1 MRQDLHIH
9 HELVPMSDDDVS
21 QPFPHAQLEAT
32 LAVQDPL
39 VSVVGG
45 EGVHALLDELL
56 TEANPRHGY
65 HKRTIAKGELG
76 KVSKVREELEELE
89 DAIEQG
95 VRIMALL
102 EMADLYGA
110 LRALAAEYEVSMKD
124 LEAMDNVTARAFE
137 HGERG

>member
-1 MRQDLHIH
+1 M
-9 HELVPMSDDDVS
+9 
-21 QPFPHAQLEAT
+21 
-32 LAVQDPL
+32 
-39 VSVVGG
+39 
-45 EGVHALLDELL
+45 
-56 TEANPRHGY
+56 
-65 HKRTIAKGELG
+65 
-76 KVSKVREELEELE
+76 SKVREELEELG